1 MSTQTKLTVKE
12 KIGYA
17 LGDTAANIAWRT
29 IGPFLPIFYT
39 DVFGLEAAVAATL
52 LFVIRLGDGV
62 TDLIMGNIADRTKSK
77 YGKFRPWL
85 LWTALPFG
93 VALVLQFTTPDLGL
107 TGKIIWA
114 YGTSIFYT
122 LTYTANNVPYSA
134 LMGVMTSDVKER
146 TELSSYRFFGAYF
159 GGVIATIGVIALVD
173 YLGNGNEDLGYQYT
187 MYVLAFILAGF
198 SLITFYTTRERIPAL
213 VTNDIKEDYKDLI
226 KNKAWFI
233 LLFIGF
239 VFVTY
244 NVIKQSATMYYFSH
258 YVNDEGNLFGSLTA
272 WGGKNG
278 LAGLYLLSLL
288 VISMISTIFAP
299 ALTQKF
305 GKVKLFI
312 LSILFSAI
320 TAGAMYWLEP
330 NQVGTI
336 FILGIISE
344 FGAGLMP
351 VLFFAM
357 LGDAADYSEYKNGR
371 RATGLVF
378 SAGTF
383 AMKFGGGMAGFLTL
397 MILNWYNYDGEA
409 AVKTSEM
416 LEGIKLNM
424 SIVPAVFVLVGV
436 VALWFYPLTSKKM
449 KEIEAILAERRA
461 VKNAIK

>member
-1 MSTQTKLTVKE
+1 MATHTKLSLRE

-29 IGPFLPIFYT
+29 VAYFLPIFYT

-52 LFVIRLGDGV
+52 IFLIRLSDGV

-85 LWTALPFG
+85 LWTALPFAT
-93 VALVLQFTTPDLGL
+93 ALILQFTTPDLSL
-107 TGKIIWA
+107 TGKVIWA
-114 YGTSIFYT
+114 YATSIFYT

-146 TELSSYRFFGAYF
+146 TELSSYRFFGAYL
-159 GGVIATIGVIALVD
+159 GGIIATIGVIALVD
-173 YLGNGNEDLGYQYT
+173 YLGGGNQNIGYQYT
-187 MYVLAFILAGF
+187 MYVLAFILAGC
-198 SLITFYTTRERIPAL
+198 SLITFYTTRERVP
-213 VTNDIKEDYKDLI
+213 VIKTSNLKDDYNDLI
-226 KNKAWFI
+226 KNVPWLI

-244 NVIKQSATMYYFSH
+244 NVIKQSTTMYYFTH
-258 YVNDEGNLFGSLTA
+258 YVNDENNIFGSLVA
-272 WGGKNG
+272 WGGKKG

-288 VISMISTIFAP
+288 VISMISTVFAP
-299 ALTQKF
+299 ALTRIF

-312 LSILFSAI
+312 ISIVFSAI
-320 TAGAMYWLEP
+320 TAGAMYWLEA
-330 NQVGTI
+330 NQVGSMFT
-336 FILGIISE
+336 LGILSE

-357 LGDAADYSEYKNGR
+357 LGDAADYSEYKNKR

-383 AMKFGGGMAGFLTL
+383 AMKFGGGMAGFITL
-397 MILNWYNYDGEA
+397 MILNMYGYDGKVVE
-409 AVKTSEM
+409 KTPEM

-424 SIVPAVFVLVGV
+424 SIVPALFVLVGV
-436 VALWFYPLTSKKM
+436 IALWFYPLTSKKM
-449 KEIEAILAERRA
+449 ETIEAELEARRA
-461 VKNAIK
+461 AEVDA

>member
-449 KEIEAILAERRA
+449 KEIEAILAESRA

>member
-1 MSTQTKLTVKE
+1 
-12 KIGYA
+12 
-17 LGDTAANIAWRT
+17 
-29 IGPFLPIFYT
+29 
-39 DVFGLEAAVAATL
+39 
-52 LFVIRLGDGV
+52 
-62 TDLIMGNIADRTKSK
+62 MGNIADRTKSK
-77 YGKFRPWL
+77 FGKFRPWL
-85 LWTALPFG
+85 LWTALPFAI
-93 VALVLQFTTPDLGL
+93 ALVLQFTTPDLSL
-107 TGKIIWA
+107 TGKVIWA

-173 YLGNGNEDLGYQYT
+173 YLGAGNENLGYQYT
-187 MYVLAFILAGF
+187 MYVLAFILAGC
-198 SLITFYTTRERIPAL
+198 SLITFYTTRERIPVISKSNL
-213 VTNDIKEDYKDLI
+213 SEDYKDLA

-244 NVIKQSATMYYFSH
+244 NVIKQSTTMYYFTH
-258 YVNDEGNLFGSLTA
+258 YVNDENNFFGSLVA
-272 WGGKNG
+272 WGGKKG

-288 VISMISTIFAP
+288 VISMISTVFAP
-299 ALTQKF
+299 ALTRMF

-312 LSILFSAI
+312 FSIVFSAI
-320 TAGAMYWLEP
+320 TAGAMYWLEAT
-330 NQVGTI
+330 QVGSI
-336 FILGIISE
+336 FILGILSE

-383 AMKFGGGMAGFLTL
+383 AMKFGGGMAGFITL
-397 MILNWYNYDGEA
+397 MILNFYNYDGEA
-409 AVKTSEM
+409 AVKTPEM

-424 SIVPAVFVLVGV
+424 SIVPAVFVLVGIPALWYYPLNSKRMKAIE
-436 VALWFYPLTSKKM
+436 VAL
-449 KEIEAILAERRA
+449 EERRSGE
-461 VKNAIK
+461 VRTSVD

>member
-173 YLGNGNEDLGYQYT
+173 YLGNGNENLGYQYT

-198 SLITFYTTRERIPAL
+198 SLITFYTTRERVPAV

-312 LSILFSAI
+312 LSILFSAV

-330 NQVGTI
+330 NQVGTM

-436 VALWFYPLTSKKM
+436 IALWFYPLTSKKM
-449 KEIEAILAERRA
+449 KEIEAVLAERRA
-461 VKNAIK
+461 VKNATK

>member
-1 MSTQTKLTVKE
+1 MATHTKLSLRE

-29 IGPFLPIFYT
+29 VAYFLPIFYT

-52 LFVIRLGDGV
+52 IFLIRLSDGV

-85 LWTALPFG
+85 LWTALPFAT
-93 VALVLQFTTPDLGL
+93 ALILQFTTPDLSL
-107 TGKIIWA
+107 TGKVIWA
-114 YGTSIFYT
+114 YATSIFYT

-146 TELSSYRFFGAYF
+146 TELSSYRFFGAYL
-159 GGVIATIGVIALVD
+159 GGIIATIGVIALVD
-173 YLGNGNEDLGYQYT
+173 YLGDGNQNIGYQYT
-187 MYVLAFILAGF
+187 MYVLAFILAGC
-198 SLITFYTTRERIPAL
+198 SLITFYTTRERVP
-213 VTNDIKEDYKDLI
+213 VIKTSNLKDDYNDLI
-226 KNKAWFI
+226 KNVPWLI

-244 NVIKQSATMYYFSH
+244 NVIKQSTTMYYFTH
-258 YVNDEGNLFGSLTA
+258 YVNDENNIFGSLVA
-272 WGGKNG
+272 WGGKKG

-288 VISMISTIFAP
+288 VISMISTVFAP
-299 ALTQKF
+299 ALTRIF

-312 LSILFSAI
+312 ISIVFSAI
-320 TAGAMYWLEP
+320 TAGAMYWLEA
-330 NQVGTI
+330 NQVGSMFT
-336 FILGIISE
+336 LGILSE

-357 LGDAADYSEYKNGR
+357 LGDAADYSEYKNKR

-383 AMKFGGGMAGFLTL
+383 AMKFGGGMAGFITL
-397 MILNWYNYDGEA
+397 MVLNMYGYDGKVVE
-409 AVKTSEM
+409 KTPEM

-424 SIVPAVFVLVGV
+424 SIVPALFVLVGV
-436 VALWFYPLTSKKM
+436 IALWFYPLTSKKM
-449 KEIEAILAERRA
+449 EEIETELKERRDVEEA
-461 VKNAIK
+461 KK

>member
-1 MSTQTKLTVKE
+1 MSTDTKLTIKE

-39 DVFGLEAAVAATL
+39 DVFGLGTAAVATL
-52 LFVIRLGDGV
+52 LFVIRLGDGA

-77 YGKFRPWL
+77 WGKFRPWL

-93 VALVLQFTTPDLGL
+93 VSLVLQFTTPDLSL

-114 YGTSIFYT
+114 YATSIFYT
-122 LTYTANNVPYSA
+122 LMYTANNVPYSA
-134 LMGVMTSDVKER
+134 LMGVMTSNVKER
-146 TELSSYRFFGAYF
+146 TELSSYRFFGAYL
-159 GGVIATIGVIALVD
+159 GGIIATIGVISLVD
-173 YLGNGNEDLGYQYT
+173 YLGQGDKNIGYQYT
-187 MYVLAFILAGF
+187 MYVLAFILVIF
-198 SLITFYTTRERIPAL
+198 SFITFYTTRERIKPTATSNL
-213 VTNDIKEDYKDLI
+213 TDDYKDLVS
-226 KNKAWFI
+226 NKPWLI

-244 NVIKQSATMYYFSH
+244 NIIKQSSTMYYFTH
-258 YVNDEGNLFGSLTA
+258 YVNDENNFFGSLTN

-288 VISMISTIFAP
+288 VISMISTVFAP
-299 ALTQKF
+299 ALTRKF
-305 GKVKLFI
+305 GKVNLFI
-312 LSILFSAI
+312 ISIVFSAI
-320 TAGAMYWLEP
+320 TAGSMYFL
-330 NQVGTI
+330 NSNDVGTI
-336 FILGIISE
+336 FVLGISSE

-383 AMKFGGGMAGFLTL
+383 AMKFGGGVAGAITL
-397 MILNWYNYDGEA
+397 MVLNIYNYDGQA
-409 AVKTSEM
+409 VVKTAEM

-424 SIVPAVFVLVGV
+424 SIVPSVFVMIGV
-436 VALWFYPLTSKKM
+436 VALLFYPLTTKKM
-449 KEIEAILAERRA
+449 KEIEAELAAKRA
-461 VKNAIK
+461 K

>member
-1 MSTQTKLTVKE
+1 MSTQTKLTFKE
-12 KIGYA
+12 KVGYA

-39 DVFGLEAAVAATL
+39 DVFGLGTAAVATL
-52 LFVIRLGDGV
+52 LLVIRFGDGI
-62 TDLIMGNIADRTKSK
+62 TDLVMGNIADRTKSK
-77 YGKFRPWL
+77 WGKFRPWL

-93 VALVLQFTTPDLGL
+93 VALVLQFTTPDLSL

-114 YGTSIFYT
+114 YATSIFYT
-122 LTYTANNVPYSA
+122 LVYTANNVPYSA
-134 LMGVMTSDVKER
+134 LMGVMTSNVKER
-146 TELSSYRFFGAYF
+146 TELSSYRFFGAYL
-159 GGVIATIGVIALVD
+159 GGIIATIGVISLVD
-173 YLGNGNEDLGYQYT
+173 YLGQGDKNIGYQYT
-187 MYVLAFILAGF
+187 MYVLAFILAMF
-198 SLITFYTTRERIPAL
+198 SLITFYTTRERVKA
-213 VTNDIKEDYKDLI
+213 VETNNVQEDYDDLV
-226 KNKAWFI
+226 KNKPWLI

-244 NVIKQSATMYYFSH
+244 NIIKQSSTMYYFTH
-258 YVNDEGNLFGSLTA
+258 YVNDENNIFGSLTA

-299 ALTQKF
+299 ALTRKF
-305 GKVKLFI
+305 GKVNLFI
-312 LSILFSAI
+312 ISILFSAA
-320 TAGAMYWLEP
+320 TAGAMYWLEA
-330 NQVGTI
+330 NQVGTM
-336 FILGIISE
+336 FVLGISSE

-371 RATGLVF
+371 RATGLIF

-383 AMKFGGGMAGFLTL
+383 AMKFGGGVAGAITL
-397 MILNWYNYDGEA
+397 MVLNLYNYDGQV
-409 AVKTSEM
+409 AVKTAEM

-424 SIVPAVFVLVGV
+424 SLVPAIFVLVGI

-449 KEIEAILAERRA
+449 KEIEVALKAKREE
-461 VKNAIK
+461 K